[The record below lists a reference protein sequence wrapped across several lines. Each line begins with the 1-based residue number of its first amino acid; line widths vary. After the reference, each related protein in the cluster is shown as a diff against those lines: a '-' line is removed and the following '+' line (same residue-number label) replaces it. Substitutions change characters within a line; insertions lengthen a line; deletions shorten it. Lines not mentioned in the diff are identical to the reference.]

1 MHIMILLATAD
12 IVNMFFKIK
21 VIMQKPLPNYSLS
34 SESFTM
40 FGDHMASVKMM
51 EISNILLKPKGGELQ
66 DGSFQKKKKTLKEDE
81 GGNVQ

>member
-1 MHIMILLATAD
+1 MHIMILLATVD

-66 DGSFQKKKKTLKEDE
+66 DGSFQKKKKH
-81 GGNVQ
+81 